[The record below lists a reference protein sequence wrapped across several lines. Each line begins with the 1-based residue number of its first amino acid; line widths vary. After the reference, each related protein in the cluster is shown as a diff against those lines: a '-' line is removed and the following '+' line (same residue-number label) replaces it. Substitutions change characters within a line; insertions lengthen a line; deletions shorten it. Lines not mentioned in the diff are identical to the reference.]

1 MKSALK
7 KEWKELHE
15 PEKVKTVRAAVVKWI
30 DYGVHHPESSQGGGI
45 KNKNMN
51 K

>member
-1 MKSALK
+1 MENHTHAIIIADDVKAALFK
-7 KEWKELHE
+7 M
-15 PEKVKTVRAAVVKWI
+15 I

-45 KNKNMN
+45 KNKNKN